1 MKTGPEAFGA
11 GIGAYMSPY
20 QQQVTDI
27 QKREAA
33 RQSDI
38 QGQGQQAKATQAGA
52 FGGYREA
59 IERSERE
66 RNLGQQMDDIQAK
79 GAQSAFDR
87 ATSQYNTGQQQT
99 QDVARLQNSMGTQ
112 QQANAQQNLNQQYQD
127 FLNQK
132 QQPYKDLGFMK
143 DILSGSGSS
152 SAQTQYGVSPN
163 NSAQTAGLITAG
175 LGALGKKDGGTIEGY
190 AEGGI
195 AGAPNDI
202 ELQSMLTKMS
212 DEQLQQLAKSGKY
225 DPQIIQQELQRR
237 AQIRAGG
244 LASLP
249 SAQEEYA
256 DGGIIGFADEGA
268 VPKPQEDEYG
278 YLPGE
283 TIGERLKRRGSGIGA
298 ALASGARWLAN
309 PGARNQAPA
318 GMDSKGFQASDKDRT
333 PVDTPTAAG
342 APMPTMQVSETK
354 APSIGAADA
363 KPNARTNKAATPGL
377 PGILKTKES
386 ATPPIAPPTAGTGFV
401 ADDYESIVRRRN
413 ELAKEGNA
421 EIDSAY
427 KEQQDRLKAERD
439 EIRGRGKQNINEA
452 LIRAG
457 LGMMVAGGQGKSTL
471 TALGEGAT
479 QGFGAY
485 QDAKRLD
492 QAALKANQ
500 QAEDTLRQAKRAER
514 SGNMDRTTAL
524 YAQYRNEKTTAAQ
537 LEMQA
542 QQLAAQ
548 IKHQEE
554 SLKVQQQLANQQGQ
568 YQRGMLANKASAGN
582 PAKMDLAT
590 LKQQAALIESELK
603 NTTLQYTDPDRYA
616 LLLQNKAMVQ
626 DALARQPGGVTM
638 TGASPPGATK
648 GVKFLGFE

>member
-1 MKTGPEAFGA
+1 
-11 GIGAYMSPY
+11 
-20 QQQVTDI
+20 
-27 QKREAA
+27 
-33 RQSDI
+33 
-38 QGQGQQAKATQAGA
+38 
-52 FGGYREA
+52 
-59 IERSERE
+59 
-66 RNLGQQMDDIQAK
+66 
-79 GAQSAFDR
+79 
-87 ATSQYNTGQQQT
+87 
-99 QDVARLQNSMGTQ
+99 
-112 QQANAQQNLNQQYQD
+112 
-127 FLNQK
+127 
-132 QQPYKDLGFMK
+132 
-143 DILSGSGSS
+143 
-152 SAQTQYGVSPN
+152 
-163 NSAQTAGLITAG
+163 
-175 LGALGKKDGGTIEGY
+175 
-190 AEGGI
+190 
-195 AGAPNDI
+195 
-202 ELQSMLTKMS
+202 
-212 DEQLQQLAKSGKY
+212 
-225 DPQIIQQELQRR
+225 
-237 AQIRAGG
+237 

-354 APSIGAADA
+354 TPSIGAADA
-363 KPNARTNKAATPGL
+363 RPKQTGGASTPRKSAGIAS
-377 PGILKTKES
+377 ILKTKEGT
-386 ATPPIAPPTAGTGFV
+386 TPPIAPPTAGTGFV

-439 EIRGRGKQNINEA
+439 EIKGRGKQNINEA

-485 QDAKRLD
+485 QDAKKLD
-492 QAALKANQ
+492 AAALKANQ
-500 QAEDTLRQAKRAER
+500 NAQMLLMQAERAER
-514 SGNMDRTTAL
+514 SGNMRDATTL
-524 YAQYRNEKTTAAQ
+524 YAQARNEKATAAQ

-542 QQLAAQ
+542 RQLAAQ

-554 SLKVQQQLANQQGQ
+554 SLKVQREGHRVTAANAGRNPQLEIYRTLGDGDAKKGYELAMQGKKEPMSRAEAMRSWEIAQ
-568 YQRGMLANKASAGN
+568 YGKLPPGVTDFESYYRMMSGAAPQTSGATGN
-582 PAKMDLAT
+582 PLVDKY
-590 LKQQAALIESELK
+590 LK
-603 NTTLQYTDPDRYA
+603 
-616 LLLQNKAMVQ
+616 
-626 DALARQPGGVTM
+626 
-638 TGASPPGATK
+638 
-648 GVKFLGFE
+648 